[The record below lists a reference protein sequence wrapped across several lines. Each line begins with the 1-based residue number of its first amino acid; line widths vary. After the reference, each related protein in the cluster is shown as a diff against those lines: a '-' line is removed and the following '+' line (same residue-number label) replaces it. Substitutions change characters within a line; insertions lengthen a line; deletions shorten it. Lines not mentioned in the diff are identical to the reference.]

1 MDRSGIFEHFEVDQ
15 NDFTTSQVEYVTWL
29 FPSKWIKISLDLKT
43 FFDKNFQ
50 ILIRSGGDFHRLFS
64 LKVKVIDENDSAPD
78 FRNQISE
85 NMNLNFCRA
94 SLVRGINADLF
105 DATDKD
111 EKQKLSVTMEGEI
124 SEFVTIYKTEGK
136 RFSKI
141 IIFEFEMKTQILCQN
156 DLKWLRKWPSIF
168 Y

>member
-1 MDRSGIFEHFEVDQ
+1 MKALDPSVIFQFSMKQ
-15 NDFTTSQVEYVTWL
+15 Y
-29 FPSKWIKISLDLKT
+29 I
-43 FFDKNFQ
+43 Q
-50 ILIRSGGDFHRLFS
+50 ILIRSGLDFHRLFS
-64 LKVKVIDENDSAPD
+64 LKVKVIDENDCAPD
-78 FRNQISE
+78 FKNQISE

-141 IIFEFEMKTQILCQN
+141 TIFEFEMKTQILCQN
-156 DLKWLRKWPSIF
+156 DLK
-168 Y
+168 

>member
-1 MDRSGIFEHFEVDQ
+1 MIVYLNKIVYMIFQ
-15 NDFTTSQVEYVTWL
+15 
-29 FPSKWIKISLDLKT
+29 
-43 FFDKNFQ
+43 KNSNFKKFQ

-85 NMNLNFCRA
+85 NLNLNFCRA
-94 SLVRGINADLF
+94 SLVRGINGDLF

-124 SEFVTIYKTEGK
+124 SEFVKLYKTEGK
-136 RFSKI
+136 R
-141 IIFEFEMKTQILCQN
+141 L
-156 DLKWLRKWPSIF
+156 
-168 Y
+168 

>member
-1 MDRSGIFEHFEVDQ
+1 M
-15 NDFTTSQVEYVTWL
+15 
-29 FPSKWIKISLDLKT
+29 
-43 FFDKNFQ
+43 
-50 ILIRSGGDFHRLFS
+50 IRSGGDFHRLFS

-141 IIFEFEMKTQILCQN
+141 TIFEFEMKTQILCQN
-156 DLKWLRKWPSIF
+156 DLK
-168 Y
+168 